1 MFLPFS
7 NDSKDWELHALALC
21 KIAGVMPDERID
33 PWKLAPRVGL
43 TVADREL
50 VLQIL
55 NNGVHNQLLGKDKFV
70 WSGGSV
76 PTPLPDGSR
85 LCIVSSH

>member
-7 NDSKDWELHALALC
+7 NDSKAWEPHALALG
-21 KIAGVMPDERID
+21 KMAGVMPGEPID

-43 TVADREL
+43 TVADRDV

-55 NNGVHNQLLGKDKFV
+55 NDGNHAQLLGKDKYV
-70 WSGGSV
+70 W
-76 PTPLPDGSR
+76 
-85 LCIVSSH
+85 